1 MPMARPSV
9 MYRPISSKTLEG
21 LLTSYPFLA
30 VSMVS
35 STMSCTAPVAR
46 ALFSSTPFAPPFTTF
61 SPISLPSFS
70 ASSFAPE
77 NVKTSATLMRWGLKS
92 GLNLKA
98 MFLCWKFP
106 LSLNGEK
113 MSRMPSQ
120 MFFPSSSSAPL
131 MPSPSPPSPLH
142 AQPMR
147 SMAVWMSTLHRVVK
161 ASPMG
166 SALWLMALQIS
177 VTTATRAASMSGA
190 ALMMAVHSGSAN
202 SASVPKSAPAPAR

>member
-1 MPMARPSV
+1 
-9 MYRPISSKTLEG
+9 
-21 LLTSYPFLA
+21 
-30 VSMVS
+30 MVS

-46 ALFSSTPFAPPFTTF
+46 ALFSSTPFAPPFATF

-98 MFLCWKFP
+98 TFLCWKFP
-106 LSLNGEK
+106 LLPNGAK
-113 MSRMPSQ
+113 MSLIPFQTWS
-120 MFFPSSSSAPL
+120 FNSSSAPL
-131 MPSPSPPSPLH
+131 IPSPSPPSPLH

-166 SALWLMALQIS
+166 SALWLMAPQMS

-202 SASVPKSAPAPAR
+202 SASAPNIAPAPAR